1 MSFKYTNKANVS
13 LPLAVWLMHDD
24 YDYDSRT
31 NVISATSL
39 LKPTRAL
46 VLKYQNA
53 GLDKSVDITDLVSAR
68 MGSAIHTIAEKA
80 WLHTPNIKNALAAL
94 GTSNLTGQFIVNPSD
109 DVLKDMQES
118 SIPVY
123 VEQRHETTV
132 GDYIISGKYDLVLDG
147 TLSDYKST
155 SVWTYIYDSNAMKY
169 TQQGSIYKWLAPD
182 RITDNKVSIQFIFTD
197 WSAANAARDSKYP
210 QSRVLTRDYPL
221 WSTDQTE
228 NYIKDKLQDVTSLL
242 DKPQEQLPQCT
253 SEELWESAT
262 KYKYFKNPD
271 AQRATKNFD
280 TLDEANIRLATEGLG
295 TIKTVPG
302 EAKACRYCEV
312 VEVCDQA
319 QSLINQGRLIL

>member
-24 YDYDSRT
+24 YDYDDRP

-39 LKPTRAL
+39 LKPIRAL
-46 VLKYQNA
+46 VLKYQYN
-53 GLDKSVDITDLVSAR
+53 DINKEVDITDLVSAR
-68 MGSAIHTIAEKA
+68 MGSAIHAIAEEA
-80 WLHTPNIKNALAAL
+80 WLERGNISKALKAM
-94 GTSNLTGQFIVNPSD
+94 GTSNLDKIFIINPD
-109 DVLKDMQES
+109 KPVKDSEVA
-118 SIPVY
+118 VY

-280 TLDEANIRLATEGLG
+280 TLDEANIRLATEGVG

-319 QSLINQGRLIL
+319 QSLINQGRLVL

>member
-1 MSFKYTNKANVS
+1 
-13 LPLAVWLMHDD
+13 MHDD
-24 YDYDSRT
+24 YDYDDRP

-39 LKPTRAL
+39 LKPIRAL
-46 VLKYQNA
+46 VLKYQYN
-53 GLDKSVDITDLVSAR
+53 DINKEVDITDLVSAR
-68 MGSAIHTIAEKA
+68 MGSAIHAIAEEA
-80 WLHTPNIKNALAAL
+80 WLERGNISKALKAM
-94 GTSNLTGQFIVNPSD
+94 GTSNLDKIFIINPD
-109 DVLKDMQES
+109 KPVKDSEVA
-118 SIPVY
+118 VY

-280 TLDEANIRLATEGLG
+280 TLDEANIRLATEGVG

>member
-1 MSFKYTNKANVS
+1 
-13 LPLAVWLMHDD
+13 
-24 YDYDSRT
+24 
-31 NVISATSL
+31 
-39 LKPTRAL
+39 L

-68 MGSAIHTIAEKA
+68 MGSAIHTIAEEA
-80 WLHTPNIKNALAAL
+80 WLNKDNIKTALTAM
-94 GTSNLTGQFIVNPSD
+94 GTANLFSKFVVNPD
-109 DVLKDMQES
+109 GEVGDNE
-118 SIPVY
+118 IPVY

-221 WSTDQTE
+221 WSTDRTE

-280 TLDEANIRLATEGLG
+280 SLDEANIRLATEGVG

-319 QSLINQGRLIL
+319 QSLINQGRLYCEQVKRNSKCSHCIH

>member
-24 YDYDSRT
+24 YDYDDRP

-39 LKPTRAL
+39 LKPIRAL
-46 VLKYQNA
+46 VLKYQYN
-53 GLDKSVDITDLVSAR
+53 DINKEVDITDLVSAR
-68 MGSAIHTIAEKA
+68 MGSAIHAIAEEA
-80 WLHTPNIKNALAAL
+80 WLERGNISKALKAM
-94 GTSNLTGQFIVNPSD
+94 GTSNLDKIFIINPD
-109 DVLKDMQES
+109 KPVKDSEVA
-118 SIPVY
+118 VY

-221 WSTDQTE
+221 WSTDRTE

-280 TLDEANIRLATEGLG
+280 SLDEANIRLATEGVG

>member
-24 YDYDSRT
+24 YDYDDRP

-39 LKPTRAL
+39 LKPIRAL
-46 VLKYQNA
+46 VLKYQYN
-53 GLDKSVDITDLVSAR
+53 DINKEVDITDLVSAR
-68 MGSAIHTIAEKA
+68 MGSAIHAIAEEA
-80 WLHTPNIKNALAAL
+80 WLERGNISKALKAM
-94 GTSNLTGQFIVNPSD
+94 GTSNLDKIFIINPD
-109 DVLKDMQES
+109 KPVKDSEVA
-118 SIPVY
+118 VY

-221 WSTDQTE
+221 WSTDRTE

-280 TLDEANIRLATEGLG
+280 TLDEANIRLATEGVG

-319 QSLINQGRLIL
+319 QSLINQGRLVL

>member
-24 YDYDSRT
+24 YDYDDRP

-39 LKPTRAL
+39 LKPIRAL
-46 VLKYQNA
+46 VLKYQYN
-53 GLDKSVDITDLVSAR
+53 DINKEVDITDLVSAR
-68 MGSAIHTIAEKA
+68 MGSAIHAIAEEA
-80 WLHTPNIKNALAAL
+80 WLERGNISKALKAM
-94 GTSNLTGQFIVNPSD
+94 GTSNLDKIFIINPD
-109 DVLKDMQES
+109 KPVKDSEVA
-118 SIPVY
+118 VY

-221 WSTDQTE
+221 WSTDRTE

-280 TLDEANIRLATEGLG
+280 SLDEANVRLATEGIG

>member
-1 MSFKYTNKANVS
+1 M
-13 LPLAVWLMHDD
+13 
-24 YDYDSRT
+24 
-31 NVISATSL
+31 
-39 LKPTRAL
+39 
-46 VLKYQNA
+46 
-53 GLDKSVDITDLVSAR
+53 
-68 MGSAIHTIAEKA
+68 
-80 WLHTPNIKNALAAL
+80 
-94 GTSNLTGQFIVNPSD
+94 
-109 DVLKDMQES
+109 
-118 SIPVY
+118 
-123 VEQRHETTV
+123 
-132 GDYIISGKYDLVLDG
+132 LDG

-280 TLDEANIRLATEGLG
+280 TLDEANIRLATEGVG

-319 QSLINQGRLIL
+319 QSLINQGRLVL